1 MVSDDVNPHLYSAA
15 VNLCLSRH
23 TNTMFVRA
31 GMLTADGRC
40 KTLDASAD
48 GYTRQEACGA
58 IAVSAQ
64 HLVDHGGAAATVRR
78 CKLDPTA

>member
-1 MVSDDVNPHLYSAA
+1 M
-15 VNLCLSRH
+15 SRH

-58 IAVSAQ
+58 IAVSAR
-64 HLVDHGGAAATVRR
+64 HLVDHGGAAATTGAGAAACCLLMPASAVNQVRR
-78 CKLDPTA
+78 LNT